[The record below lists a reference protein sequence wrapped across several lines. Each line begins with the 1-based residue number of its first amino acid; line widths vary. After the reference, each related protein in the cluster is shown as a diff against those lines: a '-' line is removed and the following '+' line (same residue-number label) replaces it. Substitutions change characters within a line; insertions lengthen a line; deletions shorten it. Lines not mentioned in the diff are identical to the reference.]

1 MDHNNSIKVWDIAV
15 RVFHWSLALAFT
27 VAWLSEDDFEDLHVI
42 AGYTVLGLICFRVVW
57 GFIGPQY
64 ARFSDFI
71 YSPAEI
77 KQYLKGLMRAN
88 PKHYF
93 GHNPAGGVMV
103 ILLLVSLFGTTL
115 TGLKIYG
122 VKGYG
127 PLAQSENA
135 SSPAA
140 IIPAAISP
148 VTNAYADD
156 DKNGEKE
163 NPAEEFWEGTHEVF
177 SNIAL
182 FLVIFHILGVL
193 FSSMMENENLVK
205 AMINGRKK
213 IPPND
218 TD

>member
-1 MDHNNSIKVWDIAV
+1 MDHSNSIKVWDIAV

-27 VAWLSEDDFEDLHVI
+27 IAWLSEDDLEDLHVI
-42 AGYTVLGLICFRVVW
+42 AGYVVLGLICFRIIW

-64 ARFSDFI
+64 ARFSDFV

-93 GHNPAGGVMV
+93 GHNPAGGAMV
-103 ILLLVSLFGTTL
+103 ILLLVSLFATTL
-115 TGLKIYG
+115 TGLKLYG
-122 VKGYG
+122 VEGHG

-135 SSPAA
+135 FSLV
-140 IIPAAISP
+140 AISP
-148 VTNAYADD
+148 VSNAYADD
-156 DKNGEKE
+156 DKDGKKE
-163 NPAEEFWEGTHEVF
+163 NSAEEFWEETHEVF
-177 SNIAL
+177 SNISL

-213 IPPND
+213 IPPDD